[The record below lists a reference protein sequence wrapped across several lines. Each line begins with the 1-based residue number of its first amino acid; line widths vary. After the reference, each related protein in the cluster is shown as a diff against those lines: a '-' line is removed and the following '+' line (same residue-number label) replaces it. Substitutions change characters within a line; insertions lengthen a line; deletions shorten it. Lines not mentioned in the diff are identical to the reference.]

1 MLPIAGTAR
10 EGIEAA
16 KHHRPDIVLVDIG
29 LPDQSGLH
37 VGARI
42 LQERPETKVVAL
54 TAIEDSR
61 LAREAIKAGFQ
72 GYLTKNADMNQFLSS
87 LQSVLAGSA
96 VISQQVAGGRDRSH
110 ADLAIEQLTDR
121 ERQVLG
127 YLARGYPGTA
137 IAEELGIAKNTV
149 RTHVQ
154 SILSKL
160 QVHSRLEAA
169 AFAVR
174 HGVVR
179 PRSGPHGDG
188 IVHSA

>member
-1 MLPIAGTAR
+1 VLPIAGTAR

-16 KHHRPDIVLVDIG
+16 KQHRPDIVLVDIG

-42 LQERPETKVVAL
+42 LQELPETKVVAL

-72 GYLTKNADMNQFLSS
+72 GYLTKNADMHQFLSS
-87 LQSVLAGSA
+87 LRSVLAGSA